1 MVQLDQVIQVWGGGT
16 EVEEAAE
23 ESAAGWHNLGRKAE
37 GPYQGEE
44 VSFGAGRP
52 LQLCGQ
58 G

>member
-1 MVQLDQVIQVWGGGT
+1 MVQRDPVIQVWGGGT

-23 ESAAGWHNLGRKAE
+23 ESAASWHNLGRKAE

-52 LQLCGQ
+52 LQP
-58 G
+58 

>member
-1 MVQLDQVIQVWGGGT
+1 MVQLDQVVQVVGGGT
-16 EVEEAAE
+16 EVEKVVK

-52 LQLCGQ
+52 LQP
-58 G
+58 